1 MHNIIR
7 LKDIKYVDIVVN
19 VVVIIIIMQSIW

>member
-1 MHNIIR
+1 MQNIIR